1 MSSVNMNSLMAARNA
16 ILTRNNALQDIAS
29 KAGNLAG
36 VGQTPIGTSSI
47 GQAQQTEKPSGPGG
61 GFAAQL
67 TDAIQDVNR
76 LQATAKD
83 NMTAYQMGET
93 NDVAAV
99 MLSKHKASIGFESTL
114 QVRNKLLSAYKDIMN
129 MPV

>member
-29 KAGNLAG
+29 KTGNLGG
-36 VGQTPIGTSSI
+36 VGQAPIGQT
-47 GQAQQTEKPSGPGG
+47 QQTEKPSGPGG

-67 TDAIQDVNR
+67 TEAIQDVNK
-76 LQATAKD
+76 LQITAKD

-114 QVRNKLLSAYKDIMN
+114 QARNKLLSAYKDIMN

>member
-16 ILTRNNALQDIAS
+16 ILNRNNALQDIAN
-29 KAGNLAG
+29 KPAGLAG
-36 VGQTPIGTSSI
+36 PGQL
-47 GQAQQTEKPSGPGG
+47 AEPSKVEGPA

-67 TDAIQDVNR
+67 TDAIQEVNQ
-76 LQATAKD
+76 LQATAKQA
-83 NMTAYQMGET
+83 TAAYQMGET

-99 MLSKHKASIGFESTL
+99 MLSKHKASLGFESTL

-129 MPV
+129 MQV

>member
-16 ILTRNNALQDIAS
+16 ILNRNNALQDIAN
-29 KAGNLAG
+29 KTNNLAG
-36 VGQTPIGTSSI
+36 PGQVP
-47 GQAQQTEKPSGPGG
+47 QTEKTGGPA

-67 TDAIQDVNR
+67 TDAIQEVNK
-76 LQATAKD
+76 LQATAESK
-83 NMTAYQMGET
+83 TAAYQMGET

-129 MPV
+129 MSV

>member
-16 ILTRNNALQDIAS
+16 ILNRNNALQDIAS
-29 KAGNLAG
+29 KTNNLTG
-36 VGQTPIGTSSI
+36 PGEVP
-47 GQAQQTEKPSGPGG
+47 QTEKADGPS

-67 TDAIQDVNR
+67 TDAIQDVNK
-76 LQATAKD
+76 LQATAKA
-83 NMTAYQMGET
+83 NTAAYQMGET

-129 MPV
+129 MSV

>member
-16 ILTRNNALQDIAS
+16 ILNQNNALQDIA
-29 KAGNLAG
+29 KNAGIAG
-36 VGQTPIGTSSI
+36 PGQTSAPKETTDPNSFS
-47 GQAQQTEKPSGPGG
+47 T
-61 GFAAQL
+61 QL
-67 TDAIQDVNR
+67 TSALQEVNK
-76 LQATAKD
+76 LQKTAEEE
-83 NMTAYQMGET
+83 MRAYQMGET

-99 MLSKHKASIGFESTL
+99 MLAKHKASLGFESTL

>member
-16 ILTRNNALQDIAS
+16 ILNRNNALQDIAS
-29 KAGNLAG
+29 KTNNLASP
-36 VGQTPIGTSSI
+36 GQIK
-47 GQAQQTEKPSGPGG
+47 QTEQISDPK

-67 TDAIQDVNR
+67 TDAIQEVNK
-76 LQATAKD
+76 LQATAKAD
-83 NMTAYQMGET
+83 TAAYQMGET

-129 MPV
+129 MSV

>member
-16 ILTRNNALQDIAS
+16 ILNRNNALQDIAS
-29 KAGNLAG
+29 KTAGLAG
-36 VGQTPIGTSSI
+36 SNPALEPKETS
-47 GQAQQTEKPSGPGG
+47 GAT

-67 TDAIQDVNR
+67 TAAIHDVNK
-76 LQATAKD
+76 LQATAKEAT
-83 NMTAYQMGET
+83 TAYQMGET

-99 MLSKHKASIGFESTL
+99 MLTKHKASLGFESTL

-129 MPV
+129 MQV

>member
-16 ILTRNNALQDIAS
+16 ILNQNNALQDIAKNAS
-29 KAGNLAG
+29 LGG
-36 VGQTPIGTSSI
+36 PGQT
-47 GQAQQTEKPSGPGG
+47 SGPKETAGSNS
-61 GFAAQL
+61 FSTQL
-67 TDAIQDVNR
+67 TSALQEVNR
-76 LQATAKD
+76 LQSTAEEEMKS
-83 NMTAYQMGET
+83 YQMGES

-99 MLSKHKASIGFESTL
+99 MLAKHKASLGFETTL

>member
-16 ILTRNNALQDIAS
+16 ILNRNTALQDIAS
-29 KAGNLAG
+29 KPTGL
-36 VGQTPIGTSSI
+36 T
-47 GQAQQTEKPSGPGG
+47 GPGQMQQPQEANG
-61 GFAAQL
+61 PTGFAAQL

-76 LQATAKD
+76 LQMNAKEAT
-83 NMTAYQMGET
+83 TAYQMGET

-99 MLSKHKASIGFESTL
+99 MLSKHKASLGFESTL

-129 MPV
+129 MQV

>member
-1 MSSVNMNSLMAARNA
+1 MSSVDMNSLMAARNA
-16 ILTRNNALQDIAS
+16 ILNRNNALQDIAS
-29 KAGNLAG
+29 KSAGLVG
-36 VGQTPIGTSSI
+36 PGQT
-47 GQAQQTEKPSGPGG
+47 QQPKESSGPA

-67 TDAIQDVNR
+67 TDAIQDVNK

-83 NMTAYQMGET
+83 ATTAYQMGET

-99 MLSKHKASIGFESTL
+99 MLSKHKASLGFESTL

-129 MPV
+129 MSV

>member
-16 ILTRNNALQDIAS
+16 ILNRNNALQDIANKTS
-29 KAGNLAG
+29 NL
-36 VGQTPIGTSSI
+36 
-47 GQAQQTEKPSGPGG
+47 SGPGQVKETGTVSKPG

-76 LQATAKD
+76 LQADAKQAT
-83 NMTAYQMGET
+83 TAYQMGET

-99 MLSKHKASIGFESTL
+99 MLAKHKASLGFESTL

-129 MPV
+129 MSV

>member
-16 ILTRNNALQDIAS
+16 ILTRNNALQDIAG
-29 KAGNLAG
+29 KTAGLAG
-36 VGQTPIGTSSI
+36 SGALVGPGQTPPIDK
-47 GQAQQTEKPSGPGG
+47 ANGPV
-61 GFAAQL
+61 GFAAQMTNAL
-67 TDAIQDVNR
+67 QEVNK
-76 LQATAKD
+76 LQSTAEA
-83 NMTAYQMGET
+83 NTTAYQMGET

-129 MPV
+129 MSV

>member
-16 ILTRNNALQDIAS
+16 ILNRNDALQDIAS
-29 KAGNLAG
+29 KTASLTGPDQKS
-36 VGQTPIGTSSI
+36 VGQVS
-47 GQAQQTEKPSGPGG
+47 QTEKPSGPGG
-61 GFAAQL
+61 FAAQM
-67 TDAIQDVNR
+67 TEAIQEVNQ
-76 LQATAKD
+76 LQATAKAD
-83 NMTAYQMGET
+83 TTAYQMGET

-129 MPV
+129 MSV

>member
-16 ILTRNNALQDIAS
+16 ILNRNNALQDIAS
-29 KAGNLAG
+29 KTNNLAG
-36 VGQTPIGTSSI
+36 P
-47 GQAQQTEKPSGPGG
+47 GQAPQTEKADGPA

-67 TDAIQDVNR
+67 TDAIQEVNKM
-76 LQATAKD
+76 QATAKAD
-83 NMTAYQMGET
+83 TAAYQMGET

-129 MPV
+129 MSI